1 MKASRVYRLL
11 QLIMLM
17 RSGRDLGA
25 DALAGELEVSR
36 RTLFRDLKMLDLAGV
51 PYAFDARRGSYS
63 IGDSFF
69 LPPINLTLPES
80 LALLLVLRKFVSRE
94 VLPVYADVTRAAAKI
109 ESALPPTVVKHCG
122 SLLEAVHVRWPAL
135 SEADSVDSVFTTFQE
150 AVAVRRK
157 VRIGYDSY
165 FEGSQ
170 IEMVLHPYRVAFVNR
185 GWYVIGYSE
194 AHQSARTLKL
204 DRVVSSHMLDERFV
218 PDERFD
224 LEDYFGNAWQII
236 PEGQVYHVELLFKP
250 KVAGNVEEV
259 LWHKTQQTQRL
270 ADDSMVF
277 EVDVDGLGEITWWI
291 LGYGD
296 QVVVQQ
302 PLELRR
308 KVGLVARNMA
318 AIYDGQT

>member
-1 MKASRVYRLL
+1 MKVSRVYRLL

-36 RTLFRDLKMLDLAGV
+36 RTLFRDLKMLELAGV
-51 PYAFDARRGSYS
+51 PYAFDVRRGGYL

-80 LALLLVLRKFVSRE
+80 LALLLVLRKFVSRQ
-94 VLPVYADVTRAAAKI
+94 VLPMYAEVTRAAAKI
-109 ESALPPTVVKHCG
+109 ESALPPALVKHCG
-122 SLLEAVHVRWPAL
+122 SLLDAVDVRWPAL
-135 SEADSVDSVFTTFQE
+135 SEAGSVDSVFATLQE
-150 AVAVRRK
+150 AVGVRRK
-157 VRIGYDSY
+157 VRIEYDSY

-170 IEMVLHPYRVAFVNR
+170 IDMVVHPYRVAFVNR

-194 AHQSARTLKL
+194 AHESVRTLKL
-204 DRVVSSHMLDERFV
+204 DRVVSSRMLDEQFV
-218 PDERFD
+218 PDEGFNLD
-224 LEDYFGNAWQII
+224 GYFGNAWQII
-236 PEGQVYHVELLFKP
+236 PEGKVYHVELLFKP

-259 LWHKTQQTQRL
+259 LWHKTQQTHHL
-270 ADDSMVF
+270 ADDSMLF

-302 PLELRR
+302 PQELRR
-308 KVGLVARNMA
+308 KVGRMARDMA
-318 AIYDGQT
+318 AIYNGQA